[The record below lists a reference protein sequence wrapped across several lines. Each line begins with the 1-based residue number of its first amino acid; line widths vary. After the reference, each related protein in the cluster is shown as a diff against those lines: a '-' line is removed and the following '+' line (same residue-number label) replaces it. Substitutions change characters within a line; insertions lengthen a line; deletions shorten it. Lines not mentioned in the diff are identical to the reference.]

1 MTEEIIT
8 EKRVKEIVQQYLSAR
23 IEDVDEIRKS
33 PAGRVLIIETEVK
46 NLNDKIDRL
55 DAKVDT
61 VRNELKSEIN
71 NINLELKKE
80 IKDLRSGL
88 QQEIQGSK
96 NLSLA
101 LFIAVL
107 GLIGSIFVK
116 VFFFM

>member
-61 VRNELKSEIN
+61 LKSELRAEIQMV
-71 NINLELKKE
+71 EKE
-80 IKDLRSGL
+80 IQS
-88 QQEIQGSK
+88 SK
-96 NLSLA
+96 NFSLA
-101 LFIAVL
+101 LFIAII

-116 VFFFM
+116 VLFFM